1 MDLFKAM
8 QFIQV
13 FAIIFSLGILV
24 GVVDLIRRGTLK
36 EQYAL
41 LWLASAIVLLVL
53 SMWRGLL
60 DTIALAVGVA
70 YPPALLFFVAFLFL
84 LLIVL
89 HFSVI
94 ISSFSEKN
102 KRLSQEV
109 AILKT
114 LFEEYKKKDDRREIA
129 DEH

>member
-1 MDLFKAM
+1 M
-8 QFIQV
+8 QLVQIIAV
-13 FAIIFSLGILV
+13 IFSVSLLIGI
-24 GVVDLIRRGTLK
+24 VDLIRRGMIK

-41 LWLASAIVLLVL
+41 LWLASAVILLIL
-53 SMWRGLL
+53 SVWRGLL
-60 DTIALAVGVA
+60 DKIALAMGIA
-70 YPPALLFFVAFLFL
+70 YPPSFLFLVAFLFL

-94 ISSFSEKN
+94 ISDFSEKN

-114 LFEEYKKKDDRREIA
+114 MFEQYKITKENKNES
-129 DEH
+129 